1 MDEVLVREVDV
12 EGSRRALGEAIA
24 ELQAA
29 GAWKA
34 ITKLLRSIPI
44 RDALEAVDAFAAGRG
59 PGARPLG
66 VDFLST
72 AASLDLT
79 DRIDGE
85 QGAVA
90 SAILD
95 RWSQS
100 DAEMPHVLAQWAFV
114 ALARAGLTCG
124 PAWERHFPFVRV
136 GGVIDRSV
144 PAVKEAA
151 RTLSPARVFEVTKRA
166 MERGTVAAPSTALCV
181 LGTHDDEALAR
192 LVLDHRSAG
201 WDRERVVKALE
212 KLGDRPGIQR
222 AIADTQ
228 RGDTQRFL
236 LQVAS
241 RSRPTSLDELDPLRR
256 EQLRIAGERFDGR
269 SPPLESRLVEDPE
282 NGAWAHLVLADEA
295 GRPRYD
301 AWLVSDSGTYFDVGT
316 TTIVAEHVQGAV
328 TGAERALADA
338 LDAASRA
345 SVDRP

>member
-12 EGSRRALGEAIA
+12 DGTRRALGEVLA
-24 ELQAA
+24 ELQVA

-34 ITKLLRSIPI
+34 ITKLLRRIPI
-44 RDALEAVDAFAAGRG
+44 RDALEVVDAFAAGRG

-66 VDFLST
+66 VDFLAT
-72 AASLDLT
+72 TASLDLT

-90 SAILD
+90 SAILH

-100 DAEMPHVLAQWAFV
+100 DTEMPSALAQWAFV
-114 ALARAGLTCG
+114 ALARADLTCA

-151 RTLSPARVFEVTKRA
+151 RTLPPGRVFEVTKRA
-166 MERGTVAAPSTALCV
+166 MERGPVAAPFTALCV

-192 LVLDHRSAG
+192 LVLEHRSAG

-228 RGDTQRFL
+228 LGDMQRL
-236 LQVAS
+236 VLQVAS

-256 EQLRIAGERFDGR
+256 EQLRVAGERFDGR
-269 SPPLESRLVEDPE
+269 SLPLESRLVEDPE
-282 NGAWAHLVLADEA
+282 NGAWVHLVLADEA
-295 GRPRYD
+295 GRSRFD
-301 AWLVSDSGTYFDVGT
+301 AWLVGDAGIYFDAGT
-316 TTIVAEHVQGAV
+316 TTIVAERVQGAV

-338 LDAASRA
+338 LDAASRTT
-345 SVDRP
+345 

>member
-1 MDEVLVREVDV
+1 MDEVLIREVDV

-34 ITKLLRSIPI
+34 ITKLLRRVPI

-85 QGAVA
+85 QGEVA

-100 DAEMPHVLAQWAFV
+100 DAEMPHALARWAFV
-114 ALARAGLTCG
+114 ALARAGLMCV

-151 RTLSPARVFEVTKRA
+151 RTLPPERVFEVTKRA
-166 MERGTVAAPSTALCV
+166 MERGPVAAASTALCV

-192 LVLDHRSAG
+192 LVLQHRSAG
-201 WDRERVVKALE
+201 WSREGLVTALE

-222 AIADTQ
+222 AIADADAQ
-228 RGDTQRFL
+228 AGL
-236 LQVAS
+236 VLQIAS

-256 EQLRIAGERFDGR
+256 EQLRIAGERFDGQ

-282 NGAWAHLVLADEA
+282 NGAWVHLVLADEA

-301 AWLVSDSGTYFDVGT
+301 AWLVSDSGTYFDAGT
-316 TTIVAEHVQGAV
+316 TSIVAERVQGAV
-328 TGAERALADA
+328 TGAERALADS
-338 LDAASRA
+338 LDTASRT

>member
-12 EGSRRALGEAIA
+12 EGSRRALGEVLS
-24 ELQAA
+24 ELRAA

-34 ITKLLRSIPI
+34 ITKLLRRIPI
-44 RDALEAVDAFAAGRG
+44 RDALEVVDAFAAGRG
-59 PGARPLG
+59 PGAVPLG
-66 VDFLST
+66 VDFLAT
-72 AASLDLT
+72 TASLDLT

-85 QGAVA
+85 QGEVA

-95 RWSQS
+95 RWSHS
-100 DAEMPHVLAQWAFV
+100 DAEMPSALAQWAFV
-114 ALARAGLTCG
+114 ALARAGLTCV

-151 RTLSPARVFEVTKRA
+151 RTLPPTRVFEVTKRA
-166 MERGTVAAPSTALCV
+166 MERGPVAAPFTALCV
-181 LGTHDDEALAR
+181 LGAHDDEALAR
-192 LVLDHRSAG
+192 LVLEHRSAG

-212 KLGDRPGIQR
+212 KLGDRPGIRR
-222 AIADTQ
+222 AIADTHA
-228 RGDTQRFL
+228 DL
-236 LQVAS
+236 VLQIAS

-282 NGAWAHLVLADEA
+282 NGAWVHLVLADEA

-301 AWLVSDSGTYFDVGT
+301 AWLVADSGTYFDAGT
-316 TTIVAEHVQGAV
+316 ITIVAERVQGAV

-338 LDAASRA
+338 LDAASHT